1 MMLDD
6 TRCGLDTS
14 SLHRATS
21 MDISFIQRKRL
32 LSCHLYTP
40 DIYFYKIII
49 LFEMRHL
56 LDYIL
61 ESNEYREFEH
71 EMLLERNERIF
82 PSQQGKHEKLEIWAG
97 EHCKQRQKERNVSDK
112 EITNAIFGAFTD
124 IRSAY
129 REGKIKLSYNGEDSQ
144 FVITDARRDKHNP
157 VVVVAFIYK
166 MLGAKNKK
174 DMNPKFDRPSIT
186 VKTVF
191 KGDDFSGSKASRD
204 NAHKIFLYN

>member
-1 MMLDD
+1 
-6 TRCGLDTS
+6 
-14 SLHRATS
+14 
-21 MDISFIQRKRL
+21 
-32 LSCHLYTP
+32 
-40 DIYFYKIII
+40 
-49 LFEMRHL
+49 MRHL

-61 ESNEYREFEH
+61 ESSLDLDEYKEFEQ

-82 PSQQGKHEKLEIWAG
+82 PSQHGKHEKLEIWAG
-97 EHCKQRQKERNVSDK
+97 EHCKLRQKERNVSDK
-112 EITNAIFGAFTD
+112 EITDAIFGAFTD

-129 REGKIKLSYNGEDSQ
+129 REGKINLSYNGEDSQ

-191 KGDDFSGSKASRD
+191 KGDDFSGSKANRE

>member
-1 MMLDD
+1 
-6 TRCGLDTS
+6 
-14 SLHRATS
+14 
-21 MDISFIQRKRL
+21 
-32 LSCHLYTP
+32 
-40 DIYFYKIII
+40 
-49 LFEMRHL
+49 MRHL

-61 ESNEYREFEH
+61 ESNLELNEYKEFEQ
-71 EMLLERNERIF
+71 EMLLERNEKIF

-191 KGDDFSGSKASRD
+191 KGDDFSGSKASRE

>member
-1 MMLDD
+1 M
-6 TRCGLDTS
+6 
-14 SLHRATS
+14 
-21 MDISFIQRKRL
+21 SFIYPQTSIFIKAL
-32 LSCHLYTP
+32 F
-40 DIYFYKIII
+40 YFK
-49 LFEMRHL
+49 MRHL

-61 ESNEYREFEH
+61 ESNLELDKYKEFEQ

-97 EHCKQRQKERNVSDK
+97 EHCKLRQKERNVSDK
-112 EITNAIFGAFTD
+112 EITDAIFGAFTD

-186 VKTVF
+186 IKTVF
-191 KGDDFSGSKASRD
+191 KGDDFSGSKASRE

>member
-1 MMLDD
+1 
-6 TRCGLDTS
+6 
-14 SLHRATS
+14 
-21 MDISFIQRKRL
+21 
-32 LSCHLYTP
+32 
-40 DIYFYKIII
+40 
-49 LFEMRHL
+49 MRHL

-61 ESNEYREFEH
+61 ESNLDLDEYKGFEQ

-82 PSQQGKHEKLEIWAG
+82 PSQKGKHEKLEIWAG
-97 EHCKQRQKERNVSDK
+97 EHCKLRQKERNVSDK
-112 EITNAIFGAFTD
+112 EITDAIFGAFTD

-129 REGKIKLSYNGEDSQ
+129 REGKINLSYNGEDSQ

-191 KGDDFSGSKASRD
+191 KGDDFSGSKASRE